1 MPRTIVFSALFLVCS
16 VHLLGSRPHDR
27 GRQSLLASPS
37 QSPRTG
43 GDVSPRRELLA
54 KYCVTC
60 HNERLKTAKL
70 MLDKANVEDIGA
82 DAEVW
87 EKVVRKLRSG
97 AMPPPG
103 LPRPDPARV
112 HQFVSSLETALDG
125 AAVAAPTPGRTAI
138 HRLNRVE
145 YGNAIRDL
153 LDLETDTRSLLPADD
168 EAYGFDNIADV
179 LSVSPTLLERYQSA
193 ARRISQLAVGDPAT
207 RPVFETYTIPERL
220 VQDGQVSDDLP
231 FGSRGGIAVRYF
243 FPLDGEYVLRIR
255 LRRTIYSYIRGLGFP
270 HLLDIRVDGERVTVF
285 TVGGEHDATGL
296 RPPETN
302 SGHFIGDAQWEDYS
316 HRADERLEVRFA
328 AKAGT
333 RVVGASFDK
342 TLAQSDGILDA
353 PLNMSTFGYASDEMQ
368 HGNPAIATLMIGGPY
383 SASGPGDT
391 SSRRKIFSCRPTG
404 ATVKDEERC
413 ARQILTGLVR
423 RAYRR
428 PVTDEDIHTLMSF
441 WAAGRSMQSERGFD
455 AGIQFALERMI
466 TDPEFLFRIE
476 RDPAGVAP
484 ASAYRLADLE
494 LASRLS
500 FFLWSSIPD
509 DELLEVAAHGRLKN
523 PNVLEQQ
530 VRRLVADVRS
540 KALPDNFGGQWLG
553 LRNLR
558 VLNPDYAIFPEF
570 DENLR
575 EAMQQETQLFLE
587 SQVREDRGLL
597 SLLTANFTFL
607 NETLA
612 RHYGIPGVYGSH
624 FRRVT
629 IADDRRKGLLG
640 QASLMTVTSYPNR
653 TSPVLRGQWLLGTF
667 LGAPPPEPPPNVP
680 ALPERGHDG
689 KPLSVRQRLEEHR
702 KDPVCASCH
711 RTIDPMG
718 FALENFDAI
727 GKFRTVNE
735 GRTRSEVGEPI
746 DSKGVLPDGTAFNGV
761 SELRAVLVNSRK
773 EEFVTAVVE
782 KLLTYAL
789 GRGLEYYDMPA
800 VRRIVRE
807 ASASDYS
814 WSSVIMGIVKSAP
827 FQMKRAA
834 S

>member
-1 MPRTIVFSALFLVCS
+1 
-16 VHLLGSRPHDR
+16 
-27 GRQSLLASPS
+27 
-37 QSPRTG
+37 
-43 GDVSPRRELLA
+43 
-54 KYCVTC
+54 
-60 HNERLKTAKL
+60 
-70 MLDKANVEDIGA
+70 
-82 DAEVW
+82 
-87 EKVVRKLRSG
+87 
-97 AMPPPG
+97 
-103 LPRPDPARV
+103 
-112 HQFVSSLETALDG
+112 
-125 AAVAAPTPGRTAI
+125 
-138 HRLNRVE
+138 
-145 YGNAIRDL
+145 
-153 LDLETDTRSLLPADD
+153 
-168 EAYGFDNIADV
+168 
-179 LSVSPTLLERYQSA
+179 
-193 ARRISQLAVGDPAT
+193 
-207 RPVFETYTIPERL
+207 
-220 VQDGQVSDDLP
+220 
-231 FGSRGGIAVRYF
+231 
-243 FPLDGEYVLRIR
+243 
-255 LRRTIYSYIRGLGFP
+255 
-270 HLLDIRVDGERVTVF
+270 VF
-285 TVGGEHDATGL
+285 TVGGEHDASAGQ

-302 SGHFIGDAQWEDYS
+302 SGHFIGDPQWEDYS

-342 TLAQSDGILDA
+342 TLALPIGIYEA
-353 PLNMSTFGYASDEMQ
+353 PLSMETFGYASDEMQ
-368 HGNPAIATLMIGGPY
+368 QGNPAIATLMIGGPY
-383 SASGPGDT
+383 NPSGPGDT
-391 SSRRKIFSCRPTG
+391 PSRRKIFSCRPTSAG
-404 ATVKDEERC
+404 ANDEERC

-428 PVTDEDIHTLMSF
+428 PITDEDVQTLMAF
-441 WAAGRSMQSERGFD
+441 WTRGRSTQSERGFD
-455 AGIQFALERMI
+455 AGIQLALERML

-476 RDPAGVAP
+476 RDPADVAP
-484 ASAYRLADLE
+484 ASAYRLGDLE

-509 DELLEVAAHGRLKN
+509 DELLDVAAHGRLKT
-523 PNVLEQQ
+523 PNVLELQ
-530 VRRLVADVRS
+530 VRRLLADVRS

-558 VLNPDYAIFPEF
+558 VVNPDYAIFPEF

-587 SQVREDRGLL
+587 SQVHDDRGLL

-612 RHYGIPGVYGSH
+612 RHYGISDVYGSQ

-629 IADDRRKGLLG
+629 TADDKRQGLLG
-640 QASLMTVTSYPNR
+640 QASLMTVTSYSNR

-689 KPLSVRQRLEEHR
+689 QPQSVRQRLEEHR
-702 KDPVCASCH
+702 KNPVCASCH

-735 GRTRSEVGEPI
+735 GRTRSEIGEPI

-761 SELRAVLVNSRK
+761 SELRALLVNSRK
-773 EEFVTAVVE
+773 EEFVSAVVE

-807 ASASDYS
+807 AGASDYS
-814 WSSVIMGIVKSAP
+814 WSSVIMGIVKSPP